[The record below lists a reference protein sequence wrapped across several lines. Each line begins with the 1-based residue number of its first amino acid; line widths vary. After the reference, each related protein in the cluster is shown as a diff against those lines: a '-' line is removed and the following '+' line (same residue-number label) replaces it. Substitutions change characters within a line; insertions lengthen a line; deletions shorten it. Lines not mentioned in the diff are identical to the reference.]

1 MKLDQGKPRPSYEV
15 MIITDDE
22 PPIPLPLRLDVAN
35 HSPDGFAWGYEGSG
49 PAQLALAL
57 LCDTIG
63 ESRATL
69 LYQDFKRFF
78 VAALSPDEP
87 WELSANDILAWVK
100 VAERQKGIAS

>member
-1 MKLDQGKPRPSYEV
+1 MKHYQGRPRPSFEV
-15 MIITDDE
+15 MIITTDK
-22 PPIPLPLRLDVAN
+22 PPIALPLRLDLRN
-35 HSPDGFAWGYEGSG
+35 HSPTGFAWGYEGSG

-63 ESRATL
+63 ESKATL

-87 WELSANDILAWVK
+87 WELSENDILAWVK
-100 VAERQKGIAS
+100 MAERQRGITS